1 MNRLN
6 GILALRK
13 LANHWNTVHVYTGT
27 FWGHN
32 KAAVVPNSER
42 EEQHIGA
49 GACLP
54 QSVRCPCAEHLRAD
68 TSEQSSCDDIAKLPR
83 GACRLRK
90 EPQDYI
96 QTPAINDRTEK

>member
-54 QSVRCPCAEHLRAD
+54 QSVRCPYAEHLRAD
-68 TSEQSSCDDIAKLPR
+68 TSEQSSCDDLPGCLQYYMSHMR
-83 GACRLRK
+83 
-90 EPQDYI
+90 EEI
-96 QTPAINDRTEK
+96 FSRTF